1 MSAEFLDGFRFY
13 SLVKV
18 RFAETDMN
26 GHMSHVSPIIY
37 MEQARA
43 EFMESLDVFT
53 PELLIKERKTFVL
66 AGQSIDYKA
75 QAYYNDRLRIYLRVS
90 RIGSSSLDMEYAI
103 VNEDKQL
110 LCCTARS
117 TVVFFD
123 ANMQKST
130 PLPDDLAER
139 IEELE
144 SKFAT
149 V

>member
-1 MSAEFLDGFRFY
+1 MHADELKEFRFY
-13 SLVKV
+13 SLIKV

-43 EFMESLDVFT
+43 EFMEQLNIFT
-53 PELLIKERKTFVL
+53 PEILMRERKTFVL
-66 AGQSIDYKA
+66 ASQSIDYKA
-75 QAYYNDRLRIYLRVS
+75 QAYYNERLRIYLRVS

-103 VNEDKQL
+103 VNEETNL
-110 LCCTARS
+110 LCCNARS

-123 ANMQKST
+123 AKAQKST
-130 PLPDDLAER
+130 PLPADLAER

-144 SKFAT
+144 AKYAT